1 MPFRIS
7 NDHIIQKRLE
17 NCQFYGGTE
26 SAHKRTL
33 KNRFRSNHFYKETDQ
48 ITLNIV
54 HCNSSLVKCL
64 AFVMVF
70 CVCVLCATVKCSTKC
85 HLLMYKVR
93 YIARSFKCHTNA
105 YLQLIAINTRISLK
119 LIFCKQMEC
128 SLHLRIAFD
137 ELSACDLNSICL

>member
-26 SAHKRTL
+26 LAHKRTL

-70 CVCVLCATVKCSTKC
+70 VCVVCDCKMFHQMSSLDVQSSLHCSFIQMSHKC
-85 HLLMYKVR
+85 
-93 YIARSFKCHTNA
+93 IF
-105 YLQLIAINTRISLK
+105 AINRDQYTN
-119 LIFCKQMEC
+119 LIEANILQTKGMF
-128 SLHLRIAFD
+128 IA
-137 ELSACDLNSICL
+137 SANCIR